1 MKTKQTQA
9 IGIAVLMVVSLAL
22 VGLCLAQPTAPVAGQ
37 IKKPPQ
43 LVTDVQVLSID
54 TGPCKCVEDL
64 AHSNAMLPTALRVKV
79 ANSGAAAVTV
89 VVRAEYTAGVGGN
102 TITASMPNVQLA
114 AGGVQW
120 VTVASSTSIG
130 LMRKIPTG
138 IKGIVAITAPAGI
151 IDTNPANNT
160 LTRTDC
166 GPIVE

>member
-1 MKTKQTQA
+1 MGTKQTR
-9 IGIAVLMVVSLAL
+9 ITGIAVVIVASLAL
-22 VGLCLAQPTAPVAGQ
+22 AGLCLAQLTGPAAGQ
-37 IKKPPQ
+37 MKRPPQ
-43 LVTDVQVLSID
+43 LATDVQVLSID

-64 AHSNAMLPTALRVKV
+64 AQSNAMLPTALRVKV
-79 ANSGAAAVTV
+79 VNTGTVAVTV

-102 TITASMPNVQLA
+102 TITASKPNVQLA

-120 VTVASSTSIG
+120 VTVSTTVG

-138 IKGIVAITAPAGI
+138 IKGTVTITAPAGI
-151 IDTNPANNT
+151 VDSNPANNT